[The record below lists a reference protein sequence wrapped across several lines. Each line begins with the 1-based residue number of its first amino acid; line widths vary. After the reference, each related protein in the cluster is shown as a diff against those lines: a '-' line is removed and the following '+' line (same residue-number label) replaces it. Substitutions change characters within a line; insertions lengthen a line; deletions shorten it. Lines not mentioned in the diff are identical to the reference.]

1 LYRRFRCW
9 ASGGVSECC
18 TKRFLSS
25 GSLSKEEWNNAIVKS
40 FKLTSFQI
48 LIKVE
53 QITVVVISKKVT
65 NKDVMK

>member
-1 LYRRFRCW
+1 M
-9 ASGGVSECC
+9 
-18 TKRFLSS
+18 
-25 GSLSKEEWNNAIVKS
+25 SKTEWNNAIVKS